1 MLSAMN
7 GHASYLRYLRC
18 SECGE
23 RYPSDFAGSKR
34 CDDGG
39 VLLARYDLDAASR
52 EISRDKI
59 AEGPGTLWRYAPLL
73 PVADPSLALS
83 LGEGWTPLLRT
94 AQLGKKVGCPQL
106 YIKDEGRNPSGSFKD
121 RGASVAVSR
130 YRELGIQ
137 TVVLNSSGNA
147 GAAWSLYAAKAGIE
161 CISIVPPDIPAA
173 SLKQC
178 VLAGAQTYVFRDWHR
193 AGKLVA
199 DLAAQ
204 NDWFN
209 AGTLKEPYRVEGKK
223 TIGYELAE
231 QFGWTL
237 PDVIFYPL
245 GGGTGAIAIWK
256 AFQELRDLG
265 WIHGRLPRLFVTQY
279 QGCAPVVK
287 AFEDGTDVCVPW
299 GSIDILPGGLKSP
312 NPPGG
317 KQVLALIRETGGG
330 AISVTTREALD
341 AVADAAS
348 TEGIFAGPEGGT
360 TLAGLRKALAQGAVS
375 PDERVVLINTG
386 SGLKSV
392 PSLEAA
398 SPREIKF
405 AEDLTTAE
413 IASR

>member
-1 MLSAMN
+1 MKSRE
-7 GHASYLRYLRC
+7 SYLRNLQC

-23 RYPSDFAGSKR
+23 FYPSELVGSKQ
-34 CDDGG
+34 CGDGG
-39 VLLARYDLDAASR
+39 FLLARYDLDAASR

-59 AEGPGTLWRYAPLL
+59 ADGPSTLWRYASLL
-73 PVADPSLALS
+73 PVADPGGLVLS

-94 AQLGKKVGCPQL
+94 VRLGEKFGCPQL

-130 YRELGIQ
+130 YRELGVQ

-147 GAAWSLYAAKAGIE
+147 AAAWSLYAAKAGIK
-161 CISIVPPDIPAA
+161 CVSIVPPDIPSA

-178 VLAGAQTYVFRDWHR
+178 VLAGGHIYSFKDWHR
-193 AGKLVA
+193 SGKLVS

-204 NDWFN
+204 NDWLN
-209 AGTLKEPYRVEGKK
+209 VGTLKEPYRLEGKK

-231 QFGWTL
+231 QFDWTL
-237 PDVIFYPL
+237 PDVIFYPI

-265 WIHGRLPRLFVTQY
+265 WVHGRLPRLFVTQY

-287 AFEDGTDVCVPW
+287 AFEDQADICVPW
-299 GSIDILPGGLKSP
+299 GSIDIPPGGLKSP

-317 KQVLALIRETGGG
+317 KQVLALIRSTGGG
-330 AISVTTREALD
+330 AISVTTREAMD
-341 AVADAAS
+341 AVTDAAS
-348 TEGIFAGPEGGT
+348 TEGIFAGLEGGT
-360 TLAGLRKALAQGAVS
+360 TLAALRTALKQGTVS
-375 PDERVVLINTG
+375 PNERVVLINTG

-398 SPREIKF
+398 IPREIKF
-405 AEDLTTAE
+405 PGDLTETE
-413 IASR
+413 LVCR